1 MAKILVLLDVDTD
14 KLEELGSNFIR
25 EMGWVEQSGITMDD
39 YIEIADT
46 DEEQRFIVEDY
57 SIDTL

>member
-1 MAKILVLLDVDTD
+1 MAKVLVLLDVNTD

>member
-1 MAKILVLLDVDTD
+1 MAKFLVLLNVDTD
-14 KLEELGSNFIR
+14 QLEELDSSFEA
-25 EMGWVEQSGITMDD
+25 EMGWVAQSGITMDD

-46 DEEQRFIVEDY
+46 DEEQRFIVEGC

>member
-1 MAKILVLLDVDTD
+1 MAKVLVLLDVDTD

-25 EMGWVEQSGITMDD
+25 EMGWVEQSGITIDD

>member
-1 MAKILVLLDVDTD
+1 MAKVLVLLDVNTD
-14 KLEELGSNFIR
+14 KLEELNSDFVT